1 MEHRTKAH
9 SGVLATVIAV
19 LAIAVLITFPY
30 AFNLTWSLPGAE
42 SDRTLTY
49 STGKLTWD
57 SAADI
62 DANGVIRLSMFRSD
76 YDGVSAGNGDNV
88 IAPGT
93 EKTTRVRLL
102 NAAGNSVHYSAVLYR
117 LDGTDV
123 PIQAGLSGSDPAV
136 ADYALP
142 AGVTKDQVVG
152 AVGGALSGATVK
164 TVDVDW
170 KWDYSID
177 DPDDGHDTQLG
188 NHSPSDAVQ
197 YGLYVVVEDEN
208 SKDGG
213 FVLPQTGDNSHLM
226 LWFIVLVAALCLM
239 IILTVWDRRNA
250 RRDHER

>member
-1 MEHRTKAH
+1 MEQKAKARG
-9 SGVLATVIAV
+9 GVLAILVAV

-30 AFNLTWSLPGAE
+30 AFNLTWSLPGAD

-62 DANGVIRLSMFRSD
+62 DANGVIQLSMFRSD
-76 YDGVSAGNGDNV
+76 YGSVAAENGENV

-102 NAAGNSVHYSAVLYR
+102 NTASGSVRYSAVLYR
-117 LDGTDV
+117 LDETDV
-123 PIQAGLSGSDPAV
+123 PVQAGLNG
-136 ADYALP
+136 ADAAITSYPLP
-142 AGVTKDQVVG
+142 NGVTKDQVVG
-152 AVGGALSGATVK
+152 AVGGTLGGSSVK

-177 DPDDGHDTQLG
+177 NSTDSHDTQLG
-188 NHSPSDAVQ
+188 NHTPSDAVK

-239 IILTVWDRRNA
+239 IAIAVWDRRNA